1 MDKLDAA
8 AIGRG
13 EWTCGRPAPFRW
25 TDRRSLDCQTR
36 RTLLEPDAAKVASP
50 VLRRARRR
58 EAPGL
63 SEYARHDQRLGGES
77 PLWRLM
83 APTTSQRQLLLRE
96 EGGKEARGETATQR
110 TETVCE
116 AGRSGR
122 AGSAWRSPMSIK
134 GPSRRRGGC
143 AGKAVG
149 LIRGD
154 LHGSPRC
161 PSAPEDGAF
170 VGWCGTVRVG
180 RRWLAVEKS
189 AEAVLPAGIVMVA
202 GKGRTRSRAS
212 GRSCS

>member
-1 MDKLDAA
+1 VKA
-8 AIGRG
+8 
-13 EWTCGRPAPFRW
+13 
-25 TDRRSLDCQTR
+25 
-36 RTLLEPDAAKVASP
+36 ASP
-50 VLRRARRR
+50 VLRGAGRSN
-58 EAPGL
+58 APGL
-63 SEYARHDQRLGGES
+63 PEYARHDQRLGGES

-110 TETVCE
+110 TETACE

-161 PSAPEDGAF
+161 PSASLCAF
-170 VGWCGTVRVG
+170 VGWCGTVRVV

-189 AEAVLPAGIVMVA
+189 AEAVLPAGIVDGGWEGPNAKPSARTFVLVIVA
-202 GKGRTRSRAS
+202 LTAANPS
-212 GRSCS
+212 GGLSGSDRG